1 MGTRK
6 CHDGFVYDNSAL
18 DFKKYKPSD
27 AMEELNREEFIEL
40 KDPKQKND
48 IDRRKTRLKYICCD
62 ATVQV
67 GGSINGCK
75 KQKRA
80 AGQVLDKRMIDMWAT
95 ACFENPEYN
104 E

>member
-1 MGTRK
+1 MIQT
-6 CHDGFVYDNSAL
+6 N
-18 DFKKYKPSD
+18 
-27 AMEELNREEFIEL
+27 E
-40 KDPKQKND
+40 
-48 IDRRKTRLKYICCD
+48 KTRLKYICCD